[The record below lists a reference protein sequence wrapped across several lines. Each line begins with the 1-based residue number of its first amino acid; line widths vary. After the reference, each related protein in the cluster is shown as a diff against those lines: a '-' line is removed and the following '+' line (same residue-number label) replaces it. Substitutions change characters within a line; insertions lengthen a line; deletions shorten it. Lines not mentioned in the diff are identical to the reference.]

1 MKNAPVEGA
10 LFFIILVIVISA
22 VAISVGVR

>member
-10 LFFIILVIVISA
+10 LFFIILVIFIGA
-22 VAISVGVR
+22 VAISIGVR